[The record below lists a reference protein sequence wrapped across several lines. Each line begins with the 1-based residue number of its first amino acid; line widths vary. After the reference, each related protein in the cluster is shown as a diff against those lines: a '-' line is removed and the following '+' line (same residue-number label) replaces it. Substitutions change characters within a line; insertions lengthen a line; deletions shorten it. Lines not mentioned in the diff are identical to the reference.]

1 MIAVEKTAIW
11 HILTFMRYRTYLTY
25 KKTKTYTN
33 PTEIQKSLDHLKL
46 THLMKWQ
53 GCDSTIMTV
62 LWLMVQKKLI
72 SNSDHVVP
80 MQIIPFH
87 PLSDDIM

>member
-1 MIAVEKTAIW
+1 MIAVEKAAIW
-11 HILTFMRYRTYLTY
+11 CILTFMRYRTYLMY

-53 GCDSTIMTV
+53 G
-62 LWLMVQKKLI
+62 
-72 SNSDHVVP
+72 
-80 MQIIPFH
+80 
-87 PLSDDIM
+87 